1 MNYTEEY
8 CKELMQKVIDDLDEQ
23 RGGIYYDKDAQF
35 EAYFHKNQE
44 NFYDGSIIKNC
55 WLVYAKVP
63 KDGWKGGNI
72 IIDIDDDTG
81 KAVTFVNTAL
91 GGRPITLPL
100 DIDENGKYYIP
111 ITFR

>member
-23 RGGIYYDKDAQF
+23 RGGIYYDKEAPF
-35 EAYFHKNQE
+35 EAYFRKNQK
-44 NFYDGSIIKNC
+44 NFVDGSIIENC

-72 IIDIDDDTG
+72 IIDIDDNTG

-91 GGRPITLPL
+91 GGS
-100 DIDENGKYYIP
+100 P